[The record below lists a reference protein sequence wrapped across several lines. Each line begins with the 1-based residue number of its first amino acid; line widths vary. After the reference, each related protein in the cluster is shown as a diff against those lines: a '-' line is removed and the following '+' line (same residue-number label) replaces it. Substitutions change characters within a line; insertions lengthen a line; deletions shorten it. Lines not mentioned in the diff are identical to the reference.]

1 MNNCLGIINLDENE
15 SRMGELVRYRTLAAV
30 PISARYRVIDFVLS
44 NMANSGIEGIG
55 IFTKNKSRSLINHLT
70 NGRPWDL
77 HRKKHG
83 LRVFN
88 FGDYDPSYDD
98 VHNFIEN
105 IEFIKESGKE
115 YILLAPSYMICNID
129 YKNLIKDHIKN
140 KNDIT
145 VVYKDVNDAKEN
157 FIDCEVLNINEVNRV
172 ISIGENIGKENRANI
187 NMEMYIMRTDLFID
201 IVYESIKSGVYRKI
215 KEYIKSNLN
224 DFKVGAFEFKGYLA
238 CINSIKAYFDVN
250 LDLLNQEVNK
260 ELFFDNKPIYTKSQD
275 EAPTQYTKLSNV
287 SNSIVANG
295 SYIEG
300 TVKNCIIGRRVYVG
314 KGTILKDCVIMQNS
328 IIGDNVEMS
337 KVIADKGTIVNE
349 NQNINGTENYPVTI
363 QKRKVI

>member
-77 HRKKHG
+77 HRKKNG

-224 DFKVGAFEFKGYLA
+224 DFKVGAFEFNGYLA

-250 LDLLNQEVNK
+250 LDLLNQKVNK

-337 KVIADKGTIVNE
+337 KVIADKGTVVNE